1 MTKVE
6 RDWNSCG
13 TKDSFFTDGSSIGLN
28 GIEGGFGPEVLALN
42 HESRILGQWSNPLSG
57 SRKSQASSLGP
68 NSTESDLFLH
78 GVTTYRVG
86 QMSENP
92 TLVL

>member
-42 HESRILGQWSNPLSG
+42 HESRILGHSNHVCAFSIMELVRLCAVWPTENRIG
-57 SRKSQASSLGP
+57 SS
-68 NSTESDLFLH
+68 
-78 GVTTYRVG
+78 TYRFG
-86 QMSENP
+86 RLSEYA
-92 TLVL
+92 TVML